1 MDTPSLLLLLLLSIH
16 SERKAARRTWVRCLL
31 GLHLDTA
38 GGIPNVLVDIWDGS
52 SRLDIRDA
60 SSPAKVQEKL
70 SIAICKE
77 MSLFINEINM
87 SHMIFQ
93 IY

>member
-38 GGIPNVLVDIWDGS
+38 GGNPNVLLDIWDGS
-52 SRLDIRDA
+52 F
-60 SSPAKVQEKL
+60 PAKVQEKNF
-70 SIAICKE
+70 IAICKE